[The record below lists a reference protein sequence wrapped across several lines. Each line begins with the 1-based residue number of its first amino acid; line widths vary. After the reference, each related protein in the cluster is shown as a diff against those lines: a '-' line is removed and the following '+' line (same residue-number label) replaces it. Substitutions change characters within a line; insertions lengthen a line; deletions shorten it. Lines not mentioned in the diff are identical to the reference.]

1 MKAVLR
7 WAIDNSPAMNTLMI
21 AVLFVGGFSLYSLR
35 REVFPE
41 FDLEI
46 ILVTVP
52 YPGASPEEVENGI
65 CLKIEEALRSL
76 DGIKKQTSIAKEGS
90 GSVVLELEPSVRNV
104 QKLLNEVRSE
114 VDRVKSDF
122 PELAEDHEVKQVTM
136 RYPAIQVAIQETNPP
151 AERTLD
157 DELRLR
163 DVAEEVRSD
172 LLALPAVS
180 QATITGAKNYQI
192 DIEIS
197 ESTLREY
204 GLTLQDVAQRVRREN
219 IEMPGGSLKT
229 ESQEVLLR
237 GKNKR
242 DLGEDIRKI
251 PLVNFDN
258 STTLTVGDLGRVV
271 DGFEDRT
278 AASFVNGRPGLVVS
292 VERTTSE
299 DLLLMAEEVR
309 GYVKQKQIPGYRLE
323 HFADQSVDVED
334 RMQMLIR
341 NGLTGLVLVFVVLAI
356 FLELRLAFWVAMG
369 IPIAVL
375 GAGAV
380 LLLADQTLNMLSM
393 FAFLM
398 ALGIVVDDAIVIGEN
413 IYRHREMGKPLEQAA
428 IDGASEVLPSVFS
441 SIATTIVAFIPL
453 FLVAGVMGKFI
464 AVMPLAVIAMLIISL
479 IEATFVLPCHLAHHD
494 NLFLR
499 MVGVMLY
506 PLKFLA
512 ILIAW
517 LNRKAAGGL
526 NWFIDNVYMGMLRWA
541 LGNPLAM
548 VAGSLSVLAIAV
560 ASVAAG
566 LVPFNIFP
574 KLDAP
579 RIEAKIVF
587 ADGTPG
593 NVTDEA
599 TRRIEQ
605 AILEINQRHK
615 AAGEEVVLVTF
626 RSLGQ
631 ASEPGMA
638 GPSAL
643 IDGSHVGSVTVE
655 LTPTDRRSINS
666 EQILREWRAAAG
678 AFPGAESVKFAAQ
691 SFGPGGVPIEFKL
704 LAPADKIETL
714 EKAAARWKEKLAG
727 FPGVFDVADDWRKGK
742 YEYRLK
748 TKPRAEAL
756 GVTLTDIAE
765 TVRSAYYGAEVQ
777 RLQRGR
783 HEVKVMVRYPKEE
796 RRSLADFDDIHIRL
810 GDDVERPLTELA
822 DVEVERGYSEI
833 NRINQM
839 RSITVSADVDETVAV
854 TRDIVETLRGDFE
867 KEMREAFPNVHV
879 RWEGQKEQQ
888 SESLSSLGF
897 WFVVASLVMF
907 ALLTLEFRSYL
918 QPLIIM
924 YVIPFGA
931 VGAIAGHALL
941 GHQVTLFSMF
951 GLVALAGVVV
961 NDSIVLVDFIN
972 HRVRDG
978 LALRP
983 ALLEAGQKRFRAVML
998 TSVTTVAGLMPML
1011 LERSF
1016 QAQVLVP
1023 MAISLAFGL
1032 MASTVLVLM
1041 IVPVLYLLYGRLALR
1056 DVPLDAPPSPA
1067 PRPPQQDPFREDLEK
1082 PFEAEVY
1089 ST

>member
-1 MKAVLR
+1 MKSVLR

-21 AVLFVGGFSLYSLR
+21 ALLVVGGFSLYSLR

-46 ILVTVP
+46 ILITVP

-65 CLKIEEALRSL
+65 CLKIEEALRSI
-76 DGIKKQTSIAKEGS
+76 DGIKKQTSVAKEGS
-90 GSVVLELEPSVRNV
+90 GSVILELEPSVRSV

-114 VDRVKSDF
+114 VDRIKGDF

-136 RYPAIQVAIQETNPP
+136 RYPAIKVAIQETNPP
-151 AERTLD
+151 ARRTLEND
-157 DELRLR
+157 LRLR
-163 DVAEEVRSD
+163 EAAEEVRSE
-172 LLALPAVS
+172 LLTLPAVS
-180 QATITGAKNYQI
+180 QATIMGAKNYQI

-197 ESTLREY
+197 EPTLRKY
-204 GLTLQDVAQRVRREN
+204 GLTLQEVARRVRNEN
-219 IEMPGGSLKT
+219 IELPGGSMKT

-242 DLGEDIRKI
+242 DLGQDIRNI
-251 PLVNFDN
+251 PLVNVDD
-258 STTLTVGDLGRVV
+258 STALTVGDLGNVV

-278 AASFVNGRPGLVVS
+278 AASFINGQPGLVVS

-299 DLLLMAEEVR
+299 DLLAMAEEVR
-309 GYVKQKQIPGYRLE
+309 DYVKTKEIPGYELT
-323 HFADQSVDVED
+323 HFADQSVDVND

-341 NGLTGLVLVFVVLAI
+341 NGLTGLLLVFIVLAI

-380 LLLADQTLNMLSM
+380 LLAADQTLNMLSM

-413 IYRHREMGKPLEQAA
+413 IYRHREMGKPFEQAA
-428 IDGASEVLPSVFS
+428 VDGAHEVLPSVFAS
-441 SIATTIVAFIPL
+441 VATTIVAFVPL

-464 AVMPLAVIAMLIISL
+464 AVMPLAVIAMLILSL
-479 IEATFVLPCHLAHHD
+479 LEATFVLPVHLAHHE

-499 MVGVMLY
+499 MVGAMLY
-506 PLKFLA
+506 PFKFVALA
-512 ILIAW
+512 IAW
-517 LNRKAAGGL
+517 LNRAAARGL
-526 NWFIDNVYMGMLRWA
+526 KWLIEHVYLGILRWA
-541 LGNPLAM
+541 LDNPLAM
-548 VAGSLSVLAIAV
+548 VAGSLVVLAITV
-560 ASVAAG
+560 ASVFSG
-566 LVPFNIFP
+566 LVPINIFP
-574 KLDAP
+574 KLDSP
-579 RIEAKIVF
+579 RIEAKIIF

-593 NVTDEA
+593 SVTDEA

-605 AILEINQRHK
+605 AILAINEKHK
-615 AAGEEVVLVTF
+615 AEGEEVVLLTF

-631 ASEPGMA
+631 ASDPTLT
-638 GPSAL
+638 GPTAL
-643 IDGSHVGSVTVE
+643 IDGSHVGSVTAE

-666 EQILREWRAAAG
+666 EKILREWRKASG
-678 AFPGAESVKFAAQ
+678 DFPGAESLKFAAQ
-691 SFGPGGVPIEFKL
+691 SFGPGGTPIEFKL
-704 LAPADKIETL
+704 LAPADKLETL
-714 EKAAARWKEKLAG
+714 EQATALWKEKLSG
-727 FPGVFDVADDWRKGK
+727 FPGVFDVADDWRLGK
-742 YEYRLK
+742 YEYRIK

-765 TVRSAYYGAEVQ
+765 TVRSSYYGAEVQ

-783 HEVKVMVRYPKEE
+783 HEVKVMVRYPEQE

-810 GDDVERPLTELA
+810 ADGAERPITELA
-822 DVEVERGYSEI
+822 EVNVERGYSEI
-833 NRINQM
+833 NRVDQM
-839 RSITVSADVDETVAV
+839 RSITISADIDENVANAD
-854 TRDIVETLRGDFE
+854 RIVRGLQAGFQ
-867 KEMREAFPNVHV
+867 KEMREQFPDVHV

-888 SESLSSLGF
+888 KESLSSLGF
-897 WFVVASLVMF
+897 WFIIASLVMY
-907 ALLTLEFRSYL
+907 ALLTLEFRSYV

-924 YVIPFGA
+924 FVIPFGA
-931 VGAIAGHALL
+931 VGAVVGHALL
-941 GHQVTLFSMF
+941 GHQLTMFSMF

-972 HRVRDG
+972 HRIRDG

-998 TSVTTVAGLMPML
+998 TSVTTVAGLLPML
-1011 LERSF
+1011 LETSF

-1023 MAISLAFGL
+1023 MAISLSFGL

-1041 IVPVLYLLYGRLALR
+1041 LAPVLYLLYASVMLKQ
-1056 DVPLDAPPSPA
+1056 VPLDEPPQPLAPPSPH
-1067 PRPPQQDPFREDLEK
+1067 DPFSQDLEK
-1082 PFEAEVY
+1082 PLEAEVY
-1089 ST
+1089 T